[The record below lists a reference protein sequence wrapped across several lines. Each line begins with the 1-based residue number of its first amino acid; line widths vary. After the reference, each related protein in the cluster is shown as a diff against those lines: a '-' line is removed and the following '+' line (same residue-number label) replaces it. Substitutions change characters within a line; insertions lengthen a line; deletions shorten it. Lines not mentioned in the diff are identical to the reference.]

1 MADFNS
7 KYSGE
12 QVENLLDLVASGN
25 AGGGGTQ
32 GPQGPEG
39 PKGDDGVGI
48 ASVVQTTTS
57 TADGG
62 SNVVTV
68 TLTDGKTSTFAVKNG
83 SKGSQGE
90 QGIQGVQGVQGVQG
104 PKGDT
109 GAEGPKG
116 DKGEQGPKGD
126 KGDKGDTGAAGTN
139 GTNGT
144 NGATFTPSVDS
155 SGNLSWTN
163 NGGLSNPPTVN
174 IKGPKGDS
182 GEGGGGGGKE
192 YVEVEV
198 LEEPMGAVVIFSR
211 YTTLLQPNKVFFVKD
226 VHIDSL
232 AIHDIPKSD
241 AVTDEYTI
249 MFRANALCHISMPD
263 YIKWPNGVIPDLSEG
278 GDCELSIIRIRYL
291 GVDSYKAVLTIFKN
305 VE

>member
-104 PKGDT
+104 PKGD
-109 GAEGPKG
+109 
-116 DKGEQGPKGD
+116 KGEQGPKGD

-198 LEEPMGAVVIFSR
+198 LEEPMGAVVNFSNPP
-211 YTTLLQPNKVFFVKD
+211 LQPNKVYFVKEL
-226 VHIDSL
+226 HIDSL
-232 AIHDIPKSD
+232 SIYDISKSN
-241 AVTDEYTI
+241 AVADEYTI
-249 MFRANALCHISMPD
+249 MFRANANCHLSLPSH
-263 YIKWPNGVIPDLSEG
+263 IKWPNGVIPDLSEG

-291 GVDSYKAVLTIFKN
+291 GEDSYKAVLTKFKS